1 MSILNSKNFEA
12 FNGKENVHFPV
23 PVSPWDLSLI
33 ENKMRLW
40 WAVFVLLKVD
50 IKMVHFHSLWLQGER
65 IRILWCSY
73 WRPQNQETVLVLG
86 LVSKINCFWDFW
98 QIMHEVLKMAY
109 VCRYQIR
116 EVNFIET
123 YYSCDIISSH
133 VVNLPPSL
141 CILYFPVSHYMTY
154 SRYLTP
160 EGTFT
165 KINKLQLRLIIQKIE
180 FLWWLFCRWVD
191 LDL

>member
-1 MSILNSKNFEA
+1 MTARLTALVRAYLIVGTNNKIQYLIVSILNSKNFEA

-73 WRPQNQETVLVLG
+73 WRPRNQETVLVPTG
-86 LVSKINCFWDFW
+86 PRFK
-98 QIMHEVLKMAY
+98 
-109 VCRYQIR
+109 
-116 EVNFIET
+116 
-123 YYSCDIISSH
+123 
-133 VVNLPPSL
+133 
-141 CILYFPVSHYMTY
+141 
-154 SRYLTP
+154 
-160 EGTFT
+160 
-165 KINKLQLRLIIQKIE
+165 NKLPLRLLANNAWSFEDGVRLQ
-180 FLWWLFCRWVD
+180 VSN
-191 LDL
+191 